1 MDGDSHIND
10 ETEAHIFQRGMD
22 CIKGLPGL
30 RERGAGVEMCK
41 KGLRAVMHVLQRY
54 LDSAKHSSP
63 PSKKLL
69 HEAAK
74 SLMQEGAVLSQ
85 KWDKTQLALVI
96 QRWALAALRLE
107 NPKLQYGLFV
117 QARVSEDN
125 PKVLSHKCCM
135 QDELSEEVISLS
147 IASPSPLKPRGSA
160 ATRSAEE
167 ADTESE
173 FGLDDFDKD
182 FLAEIDELAH
192 SADLAAIPVHFYTP
206 WVPSPEKEHGIST
219 GEAYR
224 HAWEFVQRD
233 EA

>member
-1 MDGDSHIND
+1 MDVDSQINE

-22 CIKGLPGL
+22 CLKGLPGL
-30 RERGAGVEMCK
+30 RERGAGVELCK

-54 LDSAKHSSP
+54 LDSAKKSTP
-63 PSKKLL
+63 PSKSLL

-74 SLMQEGAVLSQ
+74 SLMQEGAILSQ
-85 KWDKTQLALVI
+85 KWIKTELALVI

-107 NPKLQYGLFV
+107 NTKLQCGLFV

-135 QDELSEEVISLS
+135 RDELSEEVVSLS
-147 IASPSPLKPRGSA
+147 IASPSPLKPKASA
-160 ATRSAEE
+160 AIRSVEE

-206 WVPSPEKEHGIST
+206 RVPSQRGDDENPH
-219 GEAYR
+219 GEAPPPD
-224 HAWEFVQRD
+224 V
-233 EA
+233 

>member
-1 MDGDSHIND
+1 MASRMDAESQINE

-22 CIKGLPGL
+22 CLKGLPGL
-30 RERGAGVEMCK
+30 RERGAGVELCK

-54 LDSAKHSSP
+54 LDSAKKSTP
-63 PSKKLL
+63 PSKTLL

-107 NPKLQYGLFV
+107 NTKLQYGLFV

-135 QDELSEEVISLS
+135 RDELSEEVVSLS
-147 IASPSPLKPRGSA
+147 IASPSPLKPKASA
-160 ATRSAEE
+160 AIRSVEE

-206 WVPSPEKEHGIST
+206 WVPSSEQEHGIPT
-219 GEAYR
+219 GEAFR
-224 HAWEFVQRD
+224 RAWKY
-233 EA
+233 AH